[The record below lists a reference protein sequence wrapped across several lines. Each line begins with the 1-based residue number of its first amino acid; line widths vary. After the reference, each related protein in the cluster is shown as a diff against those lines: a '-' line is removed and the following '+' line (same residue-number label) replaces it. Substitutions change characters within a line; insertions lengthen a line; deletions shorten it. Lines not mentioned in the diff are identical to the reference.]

1 MLLIALYTV
10 RSERQ
15 FCEQLD
21 YNLMFRWF
29 LDMDMEEPSFD
40 PTVFTKNRDRLVAS
54 DAAGEFFRA
63 VVAQAQ
69 GAGLMSREHFS
80 VDGTLIEAW
89 ASLRSR
95 PLFAKLL
102 TWGRRHRRSFE
113 PKSGM
118 GRAIRY
124 LLRNFR
130 ALGCFLRYATI
141 PPDNNVAEAG
151 LRRVALGRSNFLFVG
166 HEESGHDLAVLY
178 TLVAS
183 CEKKGVNPIE
193 YLTDVLMRVQTH
205 PAHRIEELLP
215 HRWKPP

>member
-1 MLLIALYTV
+1 MTSTLATTRSPSRATWRTPGPGCLAHARRKIFENGEHPEAQEALDLIGAIYVVEREAKEAGMVGTDAHLALRKV
-10 RSERQ
+10 
-15 FCEQLD
+15 
-21 YNLMFRWF
+21 
-29 LDMDMEEPSFD
+29 
-40 PTVFTKNRDRLVAS
+40 
-54 DAAGEFFRA
+54 
-63 VVAQAQ
+63 
-69 GAGLMSREHFS
+69 
-80 VDGTLIEAW
+80 
-89 ASLRSR
+89 RSR

-102 TWGRRHRRSFE
+102 AWGRRHRRTFE

-124 LLRNFR
+124 LLKNFR